1 MDTTSSVT
9 AELVGFIQ
17 SEFVT
22 DPATHVTPEMP
33 LISAGLIDSFSFVA
47 LQRFIQK
54 RFSVSVPDASI
65 NADQFDTVEQMVA
78 LITQLAPGA

>member
-1 MDTTSSVT
+1 MSTTSSIT

-22 DPATHVTPEMP
+22 DPETRVTPEMP
-33 LISAGLIDSFSFVA
+33 LMSAGLIDSFSFVA

-54 RFSVSVPDASI
+54 RFGVAVPDASI
-65 NADQFDTVEQMVA
+65 NVDQFDTVAQMAA
-78 LITQLAPGA
+78 LIMQLAPGA